1 MNSFEK
7 FDTVGQPKPRD
18 RKIIVTFIG
27 MAVAIVLA
35 LIAFVLLSDFPGP
48 PQGSSNK
55 TNAPPE
61 DVSRARP

>member
-1 MNSFEK
+1 MNSSEK

-18 RKIIVTFIG
+18 RKIIGTFIG
-27 MAVAIVLA
+27 VAVAIVLA

-48 PQGSSNK
+48 PQGSSDK
-55 TNAPPE
+55 AGAPPE